1 MMKEKQ
7 KGFLNY
13 TRKEK
18 NGALAVLLVVLLVII
33 GSYLNSIIFKDRPI
47 AAADY
52 KGAIDSLKVLKTD
65 SNKSFYKNNSGNSNN
80 YYRNDRPDFNNISK
94 GELFYFDPNT
104 LPVTDWMR
112 LGVKEKIA
120 NNIQKYLS
128 KGGKFR
134 QPDDLKKIWGLRP
147 EFVERILPY
156 VRIAAIASSY
166 ENKTYSSY
174 EKKVYEKKIVQ
185 PIDINR
191 ADSLAYIDLPGIGP
205 SFAKRI
211 INFRNR
217 LGGFHNVDQV
227 AETFG
232 LPDSTFQKIKP
243 YLQIADAP
251 LKKININSA
260 TLDELKAHPYIRYQL
275 ANLIVQYKTQH
286 GPYKRIDDIKK
297 IMVVDDETFN
307 KIAPYLVAE

>member
-18 NGALAVLLVVLLVII
+18 NGALAVLVVVLLVII